1 MEMLKKG
8 VEKQLGFKVEEG
20 QFQKSLHNARKKLC
34 SIISRYG
41 DADGRRR
48 EPEYLQELVC
58 EDIKACVLAEATML
72 MAVNMRN
79 MEKERSA
86 KNRNAQMDNPIVNVS
101 AMKIKQNLQYGGKF
115 L

>member
-1 MEMLKKG
+1 MEMLKTD
-8 VEKQLGFKVEEG
+8 VEERLGFKIEDR

-41 DADGRRR
+41 DADGCRR

-58 EDIKACVLAEATML
+58 EDIKACALAEVTML

-79 MEKERSA
+79 MEKERPAACLGTHEST
-86 KNRNAQMDNPIVNVS
+86 PIV
-101 AMKIKQNLQYGGKF
+101 AWECK
-115 L
+115 

>member
-1 MEMLKKG
+1 MEMLKTD
-8 VEKQLGFKVEEG
+8 VEERLGFKIEDR

-41 DADGRRR
+41 DADGCRR

-58 EDIKACVLAEATML
+58 EDIKACALAEVTML

-79 MEKERSA
+79 MEKERPAACLGTHEST
-86 KNRNAQMDNPIVNVS
+86 PIV
-101 AMKIKQNLQYGGKF
+101 AWECR
-115 L
+115 